1 MKRTLLSLFC
11 LIAPLSL
18 LAQLNKGYG
27 QMEKGMFTEAKPNL
41 LKNRAGSKPGSKDL
55 TEAYFG
61 LYAYY
66 STEANP
72 EANPDKA
79 WLYLD
84 STTVIFKEDFKA
96 KYKPYE
102 AAKINRVQL
111 DTLKA
116 HMALRAYN
124 KAENANTVAT
134 WKQYI
139 GFYTK
144 SNNPALITKAEKG
157 LHQKAYDDYVKANDL
172 AGLEA
177 FVVEYKTAT
186 QVDSALVLIDR
197 LRWKNALK
205 TNTRDAYATF
215 VKSFPTNKKVT
226 EANDTLS
233 AIDYRAITASTTTT
247 PFKIYLTTYPDS
259 KFKNIALSR
268 ICLIAYDSVATVNK
282 ESALQGFVKDYAG
295 CPQVGIIRDKLER
308 MECER
313 CLAAPTKECLSLV
326 MKNCGSDNAIAMR
339 VNAALMAM
347 VDQNRDKADCEKCL
361 SNPTKAC
368 LIQLFK
374 NCGNDSSLVKRA
386 DDVLLSVMKKE
397 AEAQAVVKAAPAP
410 VVVAPAVVAAPVTT
424 PPVAPATSTVK
435 TDTTAVKPGAKKD
448 IPPEMEN
455 KRKPLT
461 AFIVVMFLFASH
473 FLIDIYKI
481 GIKDGKATKMAAAKE
496 LKAKK

>member
-1 MKRTLLSLFC
+1 MKRILLSLFC
-11 LIAPLSL
+11 LMLPLSL

-27 QMEKGMFTEAKPNL
+27 QMEKGMFAEAKPNL
-41 LKNRAGSKPGSKDL
+41 LKDRAGSKPGSKDL

-61 LYAYY
+61 IYAYY

-84 STTVIFKEDFKA
+84 STSVIFKEDFKA

-102 AAKINRVQL
+102 VAKINKVQI

-116 HMALRAYN
+116 HMELRAYK
-124 KAENANTVAT
+124 KAETTNTVAT

-139 GFYTK
+139 AFYTK
-144 SNNPALITKAEKG
+144 SNNTALLTKAVKG
-157 LHQKAYDDYVKANDL
+157 LHQKTYDDYVKANDL
-172 AGLEA
+172 AGLES

-186 QVDSALVLIDR
+186 QIDSALVLIDR

-205 TNTRDAYATF
+205 TNTRDAYAAF
-215 VKSFPTNKKVT
+215 IKSFPTNKKVA

-233 AIDYRAITASTTTT
+233 AIDYRGITASNTTT
-247 PFKIYLTTYPDS
+247 PFKIYLATYPDS
-259 KFKNIALSR
+259 KFKNNALSR

-282 ESALQGFVKDYAG
+282 EVALQGFVKGYPG

-326 MKNCGSDNAIAMR
+326 MKNCGSDNAIALR

-361 SNPTKAC
+361 ASPTKAC

-386 DDVLLSVMKKE
+386 NDVLLAVMKKE
-397 AEAQAVVKAAPAP
+397 AEAQAAAKATQAP
-410 VVVAPAVVAAPVTT
+410 VIVAPAVVTSPVTP
-424 PPVAPATSTVK
+424 PPVGPATSTVK
-435 TDTTAVKPGAKKD
+435 TDTTAIKPGIKKD
-448 IPPEMEN
+448 APE
-455 KRKPLT
+455 T
-461 AFIVVMFLFASH
+461 A
-473 FLIDIYKI
+473 
-481 GIKDGKATKMAAAKE
+481 KAEKQPADK
-496 LKAKK
+496 LQ